1 MLIAGLTGSIATGKS
16 TVSAIL
22 KDLGAFIIDAD
33 KIARDVVAPG
43 MRAWD
48 EIVRVFGKD
57 VLQKTGEID
66 RENLAR
72 IVFNDA
78 VMRGKLEEIIH
89 PEVMRVIDEEI
100 RSIKTHSSGAVV
112 VLDVPL
118 LIEVGMHER
127 MDEVIVVYC
136 SEDMQITRLMRRD
149 NISREEALTKVRA
162 QMPIEEKRRLATL
175 LIDNSETVDETRKQ
189 VEEAYARLRTK
200 AAKPKG

>member
-22 KDLGAFIIDAD
+22 KDLGAFIVDAD

-43 MRAWD
+43 MKAWE

-66 RENLAR
+66 RESLAR

-100 RSIKTHSSGAVV
+100 RSIKSNSSDAVV
-112 VLDVPL
+112 ILDVPL
-118 LIEVGMHER
+118 LIEVGMHKG

-136 SEDMQITRLMRRD
+136 PEDMQIMRLMIRD
-149 NISREEALTKVRA
+149 NISREEALTKVRT
-162 QMPIEEKRRLATL
+162 QMPIEKKRHLATL
-175 LIDNSETVDETRKQ
+175 LIDNSATVEETRRQ
-189 VEEAYARLRTK
+189 VEDAYGRLRQK
-200 AAKPKG
+200 AIEAKG

>member
-22 KDLGAFIIDAD
+22 KDLGAFIVDAD

-66 RENLAR
+66 RESLAR

-118 LIEVGMHER
+118 LIEVGMHEGVS
-127 MDEVIVVYC
+127 EVIVVYC
-136 SEDMQITRLMRRD
+136 PEDMQIMRLMLRD

-175 LIDNSETVDETRKQ
+175 LIDNSASVEETRKQ
-189 VEEAYARLRTK
+189 VEDAYDRLRQK
-200 AAKPKG
+200 AIEAKG